1 MELVSIGF
9 FAALEFVKATGEGGL
24 VDNLVGN
31 GGGFG
36 KFFKSIF
43 TFADGG
49 RVGVDGIFIDE
60 GSNFGGGAK
69 GALDDDDVLLVAEE
83 GLEVD
88 AAPSGIGGG
97 GGMLPVCLLSVIVI
111 RVYPC
116 NSRAQIAKI
125 YVDVK

>member
-9 FAALEFVKATGEGGL
+9 FSAFESVLEALGAGGL
-24 VDNLVGN
+24 VDALVGK

-36 KFFKSIF
+36 RFFKSIF
-43 TFADGG
+43 AFVDGG

-69 GALDDDDVLLVAEE
+69 GALDDDDVLLFAEE

-88 AAPSGIGGG
+88 AAASGIGGG
-97 GGMLPVCLLSVIVI
+97 GGMLPLGLLSVIVI
-111 RVYPC
+111 RMYPGL
-116 NSRAQIAKI
+116 NVEKI
-125 YVDVK
+125 C